1 MRVFSSALF
10 SFCMIGYAMMITLS
24 WQKFLVLQRNQYFVR
39 KNLVFYEQ
47 TEQTSD
53 APDFFVCDIKACKL
67 KIMCQQFQN
76 SLQFLRNIEYLH
88 SCRNQVHFKISQTI
102 KNFIPSINK
111 KQVYNS
117 MTSFWLKKGKLYI

>member
-1 MRVFSSALF
+1 M
-10 SFCMIGYAMMITLS
+10 
-24 WQKFLVLQRNQYFVR
+24 R

-88 SCRNQVHFKISQTI
+88 SCRNQVHFKISQT
-102 KNFIPSINK
+102 
-111 KQVYNS
+111 
-117 MTSFWLKKGKLYI
+117 LKKFYTKYQQKASI